1 MFLLDDVLLGPGKA
15 ALMVFKE
22 LARKVEEDWLDDDAV
37 KLELQEIYALVEA
50 GKISSQEFEARECK
64 LLERLEQIARARFND
79 KWGPAGAQQP
89 VIEGEVAA
97 ELPAMETPASARTEM
112 HASYGEAT
120 PWQVDT
126 PPVIATPPVTKT
138 PWLLDTSTV
147 SEPPAPPPAPPPV
160 VPARTVTPVAPMAP
174 IPVAPM
180 APMAPVAPLAPSL
193 AAPSAAPLSISQVF
207 ECTARA
213 LALLNLK
220 VSVITSV
227 APDEGGWRVTA
238 ELVER
243 RGIPDTNDLIG
254 VYELRLDAA
263 GTVLRYERTRLRR
276 RGDLGH

>member
-1 MFLLDDVLLGPGKA
+1 
-15 ALMVFKE
+15 
-22 LARKVEEDWLDDDAV
+22 
-37 KLELQEIYALVEA
+37 
-50 GKISSQEFEARECK
+50 
-64 LLERLEQIARARFND
+64 
-79 KWGPAGAQQP
+79 
-89 VIEGEVAA
+89 
-97 ELPAMETPASARTEM
+97 
-112 HASYGEAT
+112 
-120 PWQVDT
+120 
-126 PPVIATPPVTKT
+126 
-138 PWLLDTSTV
+138 
-147 SEPPAPPPAPPPV
+147 
-160 VPARTVTPVAPMAP
+160 
-174 IPVAPM
+174 
-180 APMAPVAPLAPSL
+180 MAPVAPLAPSL